1 MFFGDITNKIHIKY
15 DINIT
20 MSEIKEI
27 PIKAIDSLNS
37 GENCSANEPFALRIL
52 DQSMFPE
59 FEIDHI
65 IIIDPSI
72 TPKNGDYVLY
82 ETNNSLIIREIKIDK
97 NIILRAHNP
106 NFDDISIKDTSS
118 VLGVITQR
126 SGKKRKFHK
135 KYN

>member
-1 MFFGDITNKIHIKY
+1 
-15 DINIT
+15 

-27 PIKAIDSLNS
+27 PINAIDSQNS
-37 GENCSANEPFALRIL
+37 GENCSASEPFALRIL
-52 DQSMFPE
+52 DQSMSPE

-82 ETNNSLIIREIKIDK
+82 ETSNSIIVREIKIAE
-97 NIILRAHNP
+97 NIVLSAYNP
-106 NFDDISIKDTSS
+106 DFDDISIKDMSS
-118 VLGVITQR
+118 ILGVITQR

>member
-1 MFFGDITNKIHIKY
+1 
-15 DINIT
+15 

-27 PIKAIDSLNS
+27 PINAIDSLNS
-37 GENCSANEPFALRIL
+37 GENCSASEPFALRIL

-106 NFDDISIKDTSS
+106 NFDDISIEDMSS
-118 VLGVITQR
+118 ILGVITQR
-126 SGKKRKFHK
+126 SGKRRKFHK

>member
-1 MFFGDITNKIHIKY
+1 
-15 DINIT
+15 

-27 PIKAIDSLNS
+27 PINAIDSQNS
-37 GENCSANEPFALRIL
+37 GENCSASEPFALRIL
-52 DQSMFPE
+52 DQSMSPE

-82 ETNNSLIIREIKIDK
+82 ETSNSIIVREIKITES
-97 NIILRAHNP
+97 IVLSAHNP
-106 NFDDISIKDTSS
+106 DFDDISIKDMSS
-118 VLGVITQR
+118 ILGVITQR